1 MKLCSNKLCTCL
13 YQIPV
18 KKALPRPHNINSLV
32 LRPNIPKIHEGG
44 REAFFSF
51 FIGIKTD
58 EGGFFFFYL
67 RKKFKLK
74 IL

>member
-1 MKLCSNKLCTCL
+1 MKLCSNKKSTCL
-13 YQIPV
+13 YQITV

-44 REAFFSF
+44 RPFSV

-58 EGGFFFFYL
+58 EGGFFFYL

>member
-1 MKLCSNKLCTCL
+1 MKLCSNKLCTFL
-13 YQIPV
+13 YQITV

-44 REAFFSF
+44 RPFFSF

-58 EGGFFFFYL
+58 EGGFFFL
-67 RKKFKLK
+67 SEKEV
-74 IL
+74 